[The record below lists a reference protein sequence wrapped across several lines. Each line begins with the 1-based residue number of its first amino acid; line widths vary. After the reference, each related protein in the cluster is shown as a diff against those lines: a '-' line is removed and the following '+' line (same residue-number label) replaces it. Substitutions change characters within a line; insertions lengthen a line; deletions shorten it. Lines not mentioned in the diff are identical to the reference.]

1 MLLFLVT
8 PCLVRTV
15 QPCMK
20 WIPTFKKWSPTTYLI
35 PNDKKNTNEVSE
47 IEKVYITFH
56 THQTSGMC
64 AGSCTCNHIHQM
76 VKTDKSVIQLVFKC
90 VPLRPLLCKSLFCVT
105 LFHRIMMLNA
115 VVICLSLLENTF
127 YWMIVIVCRR
137 VLSPTW
143 KANSHVKWHNL
154 SPGKAFSPT

>member
-8 PCLVRTV
+8 PCLVKTV

-35 PNDKKNTNEVSE
+35 PNDKKNTNEVSQ

-64 AGSCTCNHIHQM
+64 AGSCTCNHTHQM

-90 VPLRPLLCKSLFCVT
+90 VPLRPLLCKSLFCHFVSQDHDAECSCHMFIT
-105 LFHRIMMLNA
+105 FGKHFLLNDSH
-115 VVICLSLLENTF
+115 SLQKGTQ
-127 YWMIVIVCRR
+127 
-137 VLSPTW
+137 
-143 KANSHVKWHNL
+143 SHLK
-154 SPGKAFSPT
+154 SQFPCKMT